1 MTGQNMTNVP
11 TLCIELKVHL
21 NGDGTPVVNSRDVAA
36 VFDKEH
42 RNVLRDIDTIRHGSD
57 LSGGESSWFREV
69 QSEHPTVVGR
79 LDRSFKLTRQGF
91 TLLVMGWTG
100 ERAMQFKVRYI
111 QAFDAMEEL
120 LKSSTPAT
128 HADLIQ
134 SIREIV
140 APLAVRFDSQDVAI
154 ERVEARVDAIAE
166 DVGSIKLRLFNTRK
180 RISPTVKAEH
190 ADATRLLG
198 GRCPCCG
205 IAQIVLG
212 DDRVSSFAEYDHFYQ
227 NSKADA
233 DHTWLICKPCHNE
246 LSTGRVARD
255 QREAAFRAYQ
265 DKRRR
270 LPGRQQRLF

>member
-1 MTGQNMTNVP
+1 MTNVP
-11 TLCIELKVHL
+11 ALCIELKVHI
-21 NGDGTPVVNSRDVAA
+21 NGDGAPVVNSRDVAV
-36 VFDKEH
+36 VFEKRHD
-42 RNVLRDIDTIRHGSD
+42 NVLRDIEEAREKIASD
-57 LSGGESSWFREV
+57 LRTSWFRPE
-69 QSEHPTVVGR
+69 TVLDAYGR
-79 LDRSFKLTRQGF
+79 EQPSFKLTRQGF
-91 TLLVMGWTG
+91 TLLVMGWSG

-111 QAFDAMEEL
+111 QAFDAMEEIL
-120 LKSSTPAT
+120 RASTPAT

-166 DVGSIKLRLFNTRK
+166 DVGSIKIRLLNARK

-198 GRCPCCG
+198 GRCQCCG
-205 IAQIVLG
+205 TAQVILADG
-212 DDRVSSFAEYDHFYQ
+212 QASKFAEYDHFYQ

-233 DHTWLICKPCHNE
+233 EHTWLICKPCHSD
-246 LSTGRVARD
+246 LSTGRTPRD

-270 LPGRQQRLF
+270 LPGRQQKLF